1 MLTKINGLIIRD
13 IAYGESDKLFIVLTA
28 ERGKLTVSGKGVRSP
43 KSTLRPYSH
52 IMFYGEL
59 TLYEQ
64 SGRLWL
70 REAAAVRDFYD
81 VSLGLEGLSLVAYIF
96 DVINDIC
103 VEGEDESA
111 LLRLTLNTLYMIAG
125 KQRSL
130 RFIKAVFE
138 MRCAVEAGYCPMLN
152 KGCAVCG
159 RTDART
165 LDCAGG
171 CLICDSCA
179 EKPEYKGIAVGM
191 HPDVIRAIRYVTVS
205 APSRVFAFRLTEDV
219 EENFYDACESYL
231 TAQIDRLFPTLGY
244 FNALYE

>member
-13 IAYGESDKLFIVLTA
+13 IAYGESDKLFTVLTA
-28 ERGKLTVSGKGVRSP
+28 ESGKITVSGKGVRSP
-43 KSTLRPYSH
+43 KSVLRPYSH

-59 TLYEQ
+59 TLYERN
-64 SGRLWL
+64 GRLWL
-70 REAAAVRDFYD
+70 REASAVRDFYD

-111 LLRLTLNTLYMIAG
+111 SLSLTLNTLHMIAA

-138 MRCAVEAGYCPMLN
+138 MRCAVGAGYTPMLDG
-152 KGCAVCG
+152 GCGVCG
-159 RTDART
+159 RTDARS

-179 EKPEYKGIAVGM
+179 AKPEHKSIAVGL
-191 HPDVIRAIRYVTVS
+191 HPDVIRAIRYITAA
-205 APSRVFAFRLTEDV
+205 APSRVFAFRLTEEA
-219 EENFYDACESYL
+219 EENFFDVCENYL
-231 TAQIDRLFPTLGY
+231 TAQIDRTFSTLEY
-244 FNALYE
+244 FNALYG